1 MSNMASM
8 ISQGEDEEA
17 NNRRFFPEKLTCLN
31 FNLFTDDETRGG
43 VVLLTFKKHASRSK
57 MASVLFTRGAGAK
70 WMLAQL
76 LGGIRPAGPWS
87 CHRFLMHVTAPYRCY
102 KRWQRLTAKLGNI
115 VESLEQFQDLSKP
128 RGGFQV
134 ESSRQIQ
141 PWLREEERA
150 YWQAGGPSQ
159 AVTAAAFS
167 EREVAT
173 LTWTKRCQ
181 YLPFSIMPLTN
192 AWTHTIWHFL
202 KLDWQRSFTH
212 CLIPRDL
219 TIAQGSFLKCREIQI
234 ICNRYTGVWEI
245 SSHITK
251 AWKIFSCS
259 RKIARNWREGWI
271 SLRTLHTSIETQA
284 KAPRCIQPR
293 QIFSCTDWR
302 NVRSFSTDEI
312 FLS

>member
-1 MSNMASM
+1 MTAS
-8 ISQGEDEEA
+8 D
-17 NNRRFFPEKLTCLN
+17 RKF
-31 FNLFTDDETRGG
+31 
-43 VVLLTFKKHASRSK
+43 
-57 MASVLFTRGAGAK
+57 
-70 WMLAQL
+70 
-76 LGGIRPAGPWS
+76 
-87 CHRFLMHVTAPYRCY
+87 
-102 KRWQRLTAKLGNI
+102 GNI

-128 RGGFQV
+128 RDGFQV

-141 PWLREEERA
+141 PWLRQEERA

-173 LTWTKRCQ
+173 LTWTNKRCQ
-181 YLPFSIMPLTN
+181 YVPFSIMPLN

-219 TIAQGSFLKCREIQI
+219 TLAQGSFLKCREIQI

-259 RKIARNWREGWI
+259 RKIARNWREGRI
-271 SLRTLHTSIETQA
+271 SLKLFTLLLKHKLRRRDVYSHG
-284 KAPRCIQPR
+284 KY
-293 QIFSCTDWR
+293 SV
-302 NVRSFSTDEI
+302 VRIGEMFVPSTDEI